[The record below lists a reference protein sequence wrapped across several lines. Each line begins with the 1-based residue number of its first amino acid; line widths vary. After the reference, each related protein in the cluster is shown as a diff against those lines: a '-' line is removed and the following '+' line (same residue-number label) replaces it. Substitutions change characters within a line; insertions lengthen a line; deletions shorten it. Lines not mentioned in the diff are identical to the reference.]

1 MYSRAIPCAKG
12 PQLQILN
19 QDGERDPEGTAKR
32 EEEAWDE
39 MQNSLI
45 HPVLDARQTYVAPPD
60 VQKR

>member
-1 MYSRAIPCAKG
+1 MSR
-12 PQLQILN
+12 L

-45 HPVLDARQTYVAPPD
+45 QPVLDARQTRNPTPSTL
-60 VQKR
+60 KPET